1 LSDRE
6 AQKRAAAERAV
17 ELVQSGMRLGLGTG
31 STARHVVDVIGERLA
46 RGELQDIVG
55 VATSIATEQQARA
68 LQIPIRTLDDVKQ
81 LDLGIDGAD
90 EVDPQL
96 NLIKGL
102 GGALLWEKIVASAC
116 KQFVVVGDDTKL
128 VERLG
133 SKAPLPVEVVAF
145 GWSSHLD
152 AFAAL
157 GAHPTLRTKPDGSA
171 FWTDGGHYIID
182 CAFANGIDN
191 AYELEAELKSRAGVV
206 ETGLFL
212 DMTSQV
218 IVADPAGTRTLSR

>member
-1 LSDRE
+1 MSDRE

-31 STARHVVDVIGERLA
+31 STARHVLDVIGERLS

-55 VATSIATEQQARA
+55 VATSTATEQQARA
-68 LQIPIRTLDDVKQ
+68 LRIPIRTLDEVKQ

-116 KQFVVVGDDTKL
+116 EQFIVVGDDSKL
-128 VERLG
+128 VKRLG
-133 SKAPLPVEVVAF
+133 SKAPVPVEVVAF
-145 GWSSHLD
+145 GWSTHLD
-152 AFAAL
+152 AFAEL

-182 CAFANGIDN
+182 CAFADGIAN
-191 AYELEAELKSRAGVV
+191 PYELEAELKSRAGVV

-218 IVADPAGTRTLSR
+218 IVADPAGARTLGR